1 MPDLQRYLIKN
12 VEDIVVF
19 LFLIF
24 HGQPRALKLAIIIIF
39 IIIIIVILG
48 LFSNVCRRVVIILEI
63 FDL

>member
-19 LFLIF
+19 LFLKF

-39 IIIIIVILG
+39 IIIIIVTLV
-48 LFSNVCRRVVIILEI
+48 SSK
-63 FDL
+63 